1 VKRRRRRSES
11 GESCNAT
18 TPPRRRPYRRLVG
31 LGKIRKDKAFQD
43 VFLERNVFSIDK
55 QICAKNEVVNACNSI
70 FFLNATLCVEVVEKK
85 IE

>member
-1 VKRRRRRSES
+1 MPEMMLRNEEEKMAKRVRFMPEREDT
-11 GESCNAT
+11 EE
-18 TPPRRRPYRRLVG
+18 
-31 LGKIRKDKAFQD
+31 DKAFQD

-70 FFLNATLCVEVVEKK
+70 FLNATFCVEVVEKK

>member
-1 VKRRRRRSES
+1 MPR
-11 GESCNAT
+11 
-18 TPPRRRPYRRLVG
+18 PPPHRRPYRRLVG

-55 QICAKNEVVNACNSI
+55 QICAKNEVANACNSI
-70 FFLNATLCVEVVEKK
+70 FLNATFCVEVVEKK